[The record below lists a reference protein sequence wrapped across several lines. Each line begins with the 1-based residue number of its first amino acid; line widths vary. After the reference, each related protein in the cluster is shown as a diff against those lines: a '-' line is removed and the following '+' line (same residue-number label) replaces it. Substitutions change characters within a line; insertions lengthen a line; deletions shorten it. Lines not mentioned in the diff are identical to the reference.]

1 MKKYTCAALDVQ
13 VGRHDGRGLPVH
25 RERTGAGNLERVLQQ
40 AAQPAVQGVADQLQQ
55 LLDRLGRQYEG
66 QQVEA
71 IKPVLQ
77 AEWSRV
83 NGGSIRDPELSEWA
97 QHISDGRRIE
107 MRTR

>member
-1 MKKYTCAALDVQ
+1 MR
-13 VGRHDGRGLPVH
+13 GRSRV
-25 RERTGAGNLERVLQQ
+25 RVAGNLEQQLQRT
-40 AAQPAVQGVADQLQQ
+40 AQPQIQGIADQIQQ
-55 LLDRLGRQYEG
+55 LLDRLGQQYEG
-66 QQVEA
+66 QPVET

-83 NGGSIRDPELSEWA
+83 NGGSITDPELSEWA